1 MVCMAAVTV
10 DMAQRG
16 GGYARMLIRFNGG
29 RRQCWIKE
37 KEASRRGGLA
47 SEIVGME
54 LWNMARHSKLRGR
67 RAGEWTTEAMVA
79 VAVVIRALRKTK

>member
-1 MVCMAAVTV
+1 
-10 DMAQRG
+10 
-16 GGYARMLIRFNGG
+16 MLIRFNGG
-29 RRQCWIKE
+29 RRQCWI

-79 VAVVIRALRKTK
+79 VAVVVRALRKTK